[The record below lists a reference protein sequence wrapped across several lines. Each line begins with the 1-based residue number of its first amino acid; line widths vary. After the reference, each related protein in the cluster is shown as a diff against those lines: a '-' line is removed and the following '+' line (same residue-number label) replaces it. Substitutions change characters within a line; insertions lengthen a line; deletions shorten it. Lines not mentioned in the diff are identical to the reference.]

1 LSAQPPP
8 RGAADAIEMILG
20 GSTMKFCWQSRVRL
34 GLLAIAATIVA
45 GVGAARAEDALK
57 LAVGAPNNWENQP
70 ASLGQQAGIFKK
82 HGLSLDILFTQ
93 GSGETMQA
101 VIAGSADI
109 GTGVGTYGAMGA
121 FAKGAPVRA
130 IGNATTGADD
140 LYWYVRADS
149 SIRSIKDAAGK
160 SIAYST
166 AGSSTNVI
174 VLALMKDFDVPLRPT
189 ATGSPA
195 NTFTAVMSGQID
207 IGWSSPPLGV
217 EALVDGKI
225 RLLTRGSA
233 VKSLRDQT
241 VRVLIANAD
250 ALVQKKDAIKRFM
263 QAYAETLDWMYADD
277 KALQAYAEF
286 VKVPVAIARRARD
299 EFYPKANL
307 RPDRLSGVEQAMA
320 DAISLK
326 FLGAPLRKE
335 QLDQFFQYQLPP
347 VP

>member
-1 LSAQPPP
+1 MTTPNTI
-8 RGAADAIEMILG
+8 RG
-20 GSTMKFCWQSRVRL
+20 RVL
-34 GLLAIAATIVA
+34 ALATAVTLPLLVA
-45 GVGAARAEDALK
+45 AARADDTLK
-57 LAVGAPNNWENQP
+57 LAVGAPHNWENQP

-82 HGLSLDILFTQ
+82 HGLALEILFTQ

-121 FAKGAPVRA
+121 FAKGAPLRA

-149 SIRSIKDAAGK
+149 DLKSIKEAAGRT
-160 SIAYST
+160 IAYST

-174 VLALMKDFDVPLRPT
+174 VLGLIKEYGVALKPT

-217 EALVDGKI
+217 EALEQGKI

-233 VKSLRDQT
+233 VSSLREQT
-241 VRVLIANAD
+241 VRVLVANAD
-250 ALVQKKDAIKRFM
+250 TLSKNRDAVRRFVE
-263 QAYAETLDWMYADD
+263 AYAETLDWMYADER
-277 KALQAYAEF
+277 ALAAYADF
-286 VKVPVAIARRARD
+286 VKVPVAIAHRARN
-299 EFYPKANL
+299 EFYPKNNL
-307 RPDRLSGVEQAMA
+307 RVDRLSGVDQAMA
-320 DAISLK
+320 DAVALK
-326 FLGAPLRKE
+326 FLTAPLTKDE
-335 QLDQFFQYQLPP
+335 LDQFFQYQLPAKP
-347 VP
+347 